1 MYQMRK
7 NSFLA
12 KLARALTFAALLASV
27 AVADQKARAEF
38 SQEPGKA
45 RPAAVPVTIDITD
58 VTCNPCTGGSNA
70 VLVVKWKTTIN
81 PRSLGTVK
89 LVGYNIKG
97 NITSCGVT
105 STCPGNSAE
114 VSAPANATSA
124 NITLSCGRVDGC
136 NYSVT
141 LTLKFTD
148 SGAGKIVTASKT
160 GSFPQIG

>member
-1 MYQMRK
+1 MRK

-12 KLARALTFAALLASV
+12 KLARAMTFAALFASV
-27 AVADQKARAEF
+27 AVADQRALAEF
-38 SQEPGKA
+38 NQGPGRA
-45 RPAAVPVTIDITD
+45 RPATAPVAIEITD

-81 PRSLGTVK
+81 PSTLGTVK
-89 LVGYNIKG
+89 LVGYNIKAK
-97 NITSCGVT
+97 ITSCGVT
-105 STCPGNSAE
+105 STCPGISAG

-124 NITLSCGRVDGC
+124 NVILSCGRVDGC

-148 SGAGKIVTASKT
+148 SGAGKTVTAIKT

>member
-1 MYQMRK
+1 MRK

-12 KLARALTFAALLASV
+12 KLARAMTFAALFASV

-38 SQEPGKA
+38 SQESGKG
-45 RPAAVPVTIDITD
+45 RQAAAPVAITITD

-81 PRSLGTVK
+81 PSSLRTVK
-89 LVGYNIKG
+89 LVGYHIQG
-97 NITSCGVT
+97 EITSCGVT
-105 STCPGNSAE
+105 STCPGKSAG
-114 VSAPANATSA
+114 VSAPADATSA
-124 NITLSCGRVDGC
+124 NVTLSCGRVDGC

-141 LTLKFTD
+141 LTLKYTD
-148 SGAGKIVTASKT
+148 SGAGKVVTASKT

>member
-1 MYQMRK
+1 MRK
-7 NSFLA
+7 NSLLA
-12 KLARALTFAALLASV
+12 KLARAMTFAALFASV

-38 SQEPGKA
+38 SQEPGKV
-45 RPAAVPVTIDITD
+45 RPATAPVAINIID

-81 PRSLGTVK
+81 PSSLRTVK
-89 LVGYNIKG
+89 LVGYKVEG
-97 NITSCGVT
+97 EITSCGVT
-105 STCPGNSAE
+105 STCPGKSAS

-124 NITLSCGRVDGC
+124 NVTLSCGRVDGC

-141 LTLKFTD
+141 LTLKYTD
-148 SGAGKIVTASKT
+148 SGAGKVVTASKT

>member
-1 MYQMRK
+1 M
-7 NSFLA
+7 
-12 KLARALTFAALLASV
+12 TFAALFASV

-38 SQEPGKA
+38 SREPGKA
-45 RPAAVPVTIDITD
+45 RPAAAPVAIDIID

-81 PRSLGTVK
+81 PSSLRTVK
-89 LVGYNIKG
+89 LVGYRIEGK
-97 NITSCGVT
+97 ITSCGVT
-105 STCPGNSAE
+105 SNCPGISA
-114 VSAPANATSA
+114 VASAPANATSA
-124 NITLSCGRVDGC
+124 NVALSCGRVDGC

>member
-1 MYQMRK
+1 MRK

-12 KLARALTFAALLASV
+12 KFARAMTFAALFASV

-38 SQEPGKA
+38 SQDPGKV
-45 RPAAVPVTIDITD
+45 RPAAAPVAITITD
-58 VTCNPCTGGSNA
+58 VTCNPCTGGPNA

-81 PRSLGTVK
+81 PSSLRTVK
-89 LVGYNIKG
+89 LVGYHIDG
-97 NITSCGVT
+97 EITSCGVT
-105 STCPGNSAE
+105 STCPGKSAG

-124 NITLSCGRVDGC
+124 NVALSCGRVDGC

-141 LTLKFTD
+141 LTLKYTD
-148 SGAGKIVTASKT
+148 SGAGKVVTASKT

>member
-1 MYQMRK
+1 MRK

-12 KLARALTFAALLASV
+12 KLARAMTFAALFASV

-38 SQEPGKA
+38 SQESGKG
-45 RPAAVPVTIDITD
+45 RQAAAPVAITITD

-81 PRSLGTVK
+81 PSSLRTVK
-89 LVGYNIKG
+89 LVGYHIQG
-97 NITSCGVT
+97 EITSCGVT
-105 STCPGNSAE
+105 STCPGKSAG
-114 VSAPANATSA
+114 VSAPADATSA
-124 NITLSCGRVDGC
+124 NVTLSCGRVDVC

-148 SGAGKIVTASKT
+148 SGAGKVVTASRT